1 MRVPANAGF
10 EFGAF
15 RLPVGLSRVPS
26 RLRIA
31 PMINDTGGGDS
42 LTEVKIIL
50 TSASSYYH
58 PAL

>member
-31 PMINDTGGGDS
+31 PMINDTGGGDGCR
-42 LTEVKIIL
+42 TKKFKERRNVF
-50 TSASSYYH
+50 AVRMR
-58 PAL
+58 